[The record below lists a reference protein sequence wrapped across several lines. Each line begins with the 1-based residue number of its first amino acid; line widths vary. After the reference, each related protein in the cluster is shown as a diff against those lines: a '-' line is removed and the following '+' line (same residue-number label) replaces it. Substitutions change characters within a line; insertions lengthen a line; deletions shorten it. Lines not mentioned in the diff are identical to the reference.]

1 MERTVNEEII
11 GRGWVFPPRID
22 SRGSIALTD
31 ERSEIEQAMIIILAT
46 SPGSRVMRPIF
57 GCRLHELVFAPNN
70 PQTIALARRY
80 VEEALGRWEPRIR
93 VTNVEIHPAP
103 HDHSCLLI
111 EIQYE
116 VKANRDSRSL
126 VHPFYLIPEEP
137 Q

>member
-31 ERSEIEQAMIIILAT
+31 EHSEIEQAMVIILAT
-46 SPGSRVMRPIF
+46 PPGSRVMRPTF

-70 PQTIALARRY
+70 PQTVAQARRY

-93 VTNVEIHPAP
+93 VNDVEVHPDSQDP
-103 HDHSCLLI
+103 SRLLI
-111 EIQYE
+111 EIHYE
-116 VKANRDSRSL
+116 VKANRDPRSL
-126 VHPFYLIPEEP
+126 VHPFYLIPEESG
-137 Q
+137 